1 MGRKPTNAA
10 LYELFGRKQAEKQ
23 GPRQPPPPDPGPGPG
38 PGSGWFGAGRTLRL
52 PVGYIWLGG
61 GGGILLLALAF
72 SAGYVRG
79 HGEATTTLEREF
91 LTQQGALPV
100 PPPEVQPGFV
110 QQPTATRTETPAVSP
125 ATTAKPSGPG
135 EILSDPRVK
144 GLNYL
149 ILIHTQRDNAVE
161 LARFCRQ
168 GGVEA
173 YAVPVKDG
181 VLYRV
186 IARPGYAGGDRSSEP
201 VRALEQRIA
210 QVIRQWKLQVNPR
223 DELAYYPER
232 FGG

>member
-10 LYELFGRKQAEKQ
+10 LYELMGKRPAEPE
-23 GPRQPPPPDPGPGPG
+23 GPRHPPAPET
-38 PGSGWFGAGRTLRL
+38 GSGWFGAGHTLRL
-52 PVGYIWLGG
+52 PVGYILLAV

-79 HGEATTTLEREF
+79 HRQATTILEQEW
-91 LTQQGALPV
+91 LATHQGALPV
-100 PPPEVQPGFV
+100 PPPEVQPALV
-110 QQPTATRTETPAVSP
+110 QRSETGAPTKTTAVTPLAP
-125 ATTAKPSGPG
+125 AKPSGPG
-135 EILSDPRVK
+135 QVLSDPRVE
-144 GLNYL
+144 GLNYF

-173 YAVPVKDG
+173 YAVPVKNG

-186 IARPGYAGGDRSSEP
+186 LMLPGYAAGDRSSEP

-210 QVIRQWKLQVNPR
+210 EVIRKWKLQVNPR